1 MEEIPMSIYS
11 FVCKACK
18 KKFEVA
24 QSIKE
29 YDPKTVTCP
38 KCNSKKVERIWKA
51 VNVVTSRKS

>member
-1 MEEIPMSIYS
+1 MSTYA

-24 QSIKE
+24 QSIEE

-38 KCNSKKVERIWKA
+38 KCNSKKVERIWEA